1 MTDIYLI
8 KRHGILMPSSESDED
23 IILSLANGETIK
35 CAFSKPRNVQFHRLY
50 FALLDVLY
58 NIFDPEVPEDKWYN
72 GVKPVKNRTRFRKDI
87 AIATGYYELVVNVKG
102 EVRAEAK
109 SISFASMDDL
119 EFSQLYSNTIDYGLA
134 KIAIGHDRKQIDNWV
149 AQIMDFT

>member
-1 MTDIYLI
+1 VTDIYLI
-8 KRHGILMPSSESDED
+8 KRHGILMPSSESDEE

-35 CAFSKPRNVQFHRLY
+35 CAFSKPRNAQFHRLY

-134 KIAIGHDRKQIDNWV
+134 KIAVGYDRKQIDNWV

>member
-8 KRHGILMPSSESDED
+8 KRHGILMPSSESDEE

-35 CAFSKPRNVQFHRLY
+35 CALSKPRNVQFHRLY

-87 AIATGYYELVVNVKG
+87 AIATGHYELVVNVKG

-134 KIAIGHDRKQIDNWV
+134 KIAVGYDRKQIDNWV